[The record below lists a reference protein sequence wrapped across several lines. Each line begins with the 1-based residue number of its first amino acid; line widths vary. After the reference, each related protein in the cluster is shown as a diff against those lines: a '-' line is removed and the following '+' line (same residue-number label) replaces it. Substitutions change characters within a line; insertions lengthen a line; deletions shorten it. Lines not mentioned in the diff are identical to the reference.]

1 MQRYS
6 DPITRNVV
14 SWQQAA
20 ERPELAQLSAIEEG
34 WSVYRQPT
42 ADDAA
47 INRQRWEQGNP
58 DIAGTASTDNI
69 LKKIGETM
77 ANSPGEFDGGL
88 S

>member
-6 DPITRNVV
+6 DPVTKNIL
-14 SWQQAA
+14 SWDVATQ
-20 ERPELAQLSAIEEG
+20 RPEHAQLSAAEG
-34 WSVYRQPT
+34 WSVHAMPT
-42 ADDAA
+42 ADDAS

-58 DIAGTASTDNI
+58 DIAGTASTENI
-69 LKKIGETM
+69 LKKIGQTM